1 MISFSKN
8 RPARGSGCTQ
18 CRIIRSFMAA
28 AFMLVV
34 LALVA
39 TDRLHYL
46 QGVTTA
52 HIASVMMAGGM
63 IIFIVKFIIWQR
75 EKKTGQSPDS

>member
-1 MISFSKN
+1 MISFSKS
-8 RPARGSGCTQ
+8 RPARGSGCAQ

-34 LALVA
+34 LGLVA

-46 QGVTTA
+46 QG
-52 HIASVMMAGGM
+52 
-63 IIFIVKFIIWQR
+63 
-75 EKKTGQSPDS
+75 

>member
-1 MISFSKN
+1 MISFSKS
-8 RPARGSGCTQ
+8 RPARGSGCAQ

-34 LALVA
+34 LGLVA

-46 QGVTTA
+46 KAVTTE
-52 HIASVMMAGGM
+52 HIAAAMMAGGVV
-63 IIFIVKFIIWQR
+63 IFIVKFIFWQR
-75 EKKTGQSPDS
+75 EKKTGQSPEK

>member
-46 QGVTTA
+46 KGVTTA